1 MFIGIVI
8 ILAFQ
13 YSTCKNYIRQ
23 IVVES
28 LGVAVTVN
36 TNFNSNQ
43 LGPVIMNMWTQKFLT
58 KYEYILYNAVYKRE
72 GKEKREL
79 LLVLQSN
86 ILTFTTDS
94 MTKLEM

>member
-1 MFIGIVI
+1 MIIGNVI

-43 LGPVIMNMWTQKFLT
+43 LGLVIMNMSTQKFLT
-58 KYEYILYNAVYKRE
+58 KYEYILYNAVYKRKKIEKEE
-72 GKEKREL
+72 GKKRGNYYWCFN
-79 LLVLQSN
+79 Q
-86 ILTFTTDS
+86 TF
-94 MTKLEM
+94 